1 MSGSGHRGG
10 PPGRRAARVSR
21 TIDNGRDGHAS
32 SGGRSTRSGRST
44 PGGRRVQPRRRRARL
59 YHARSLTSTLGLTA
73 LGTLLPG
80 SSILLAGRRVLG
92 LSLLVVTGL
101 LGALV
106 VYGLTH
112 ETELLAAAVDP
123 DKLLAGSV
131 LMFVILVGIIG
142 VATLTYRT
150 VRRPQAPERER
161 AVEVAFVVVL
171 CLLVT
176 TPFAVGARFA
186 FVQRD
191 LVSTVFAEG
200 GDDVRVPVE
209 EEHVWGR
216 DDRVNVLLLGGD
228 GGVHR
233 TGVRT
238 DTVILASMDADT
250 GDTVLFSLPRNLQ
263 SLPFPR
269 GSELH
274 QEYPDG
280 FTDPS
285 GDPLESMLNAVY
297 GKVPTLYPRMFPD
310 VENPGAEALKQ
321 GVSAA
326 LGIPVD
332 YYVLINL
339 RGFQQMVDAIG
350 GVTVN
355 INEPIP
361 IGGNT
366 DRGVP
371 PRDYLDPG
379 PHQHLDGF
387 EALWFARG
395 RYGLDD
401 YNRMERQRCV
411 IGAFIDEADP
421 VTLLRRYEA
430 LASAGKEIVRTDIP
444 QEIVPQFVE
453 LTLHLR
459 DGTVR
464 SVVFRYTDAFNP
476 NDPDYDWMHRKVE
489 RTMGQVSG
497 DATDNT
503 DKTGAAGRGRAD
515 RAPRSPDATAS
526 AEPDAGVTGDK
537 SDGSD
542 PCGYHPVG

>member
-1 MSGSGHRGG
+1 VSGAGRPGG

-21 TIDNGRDGHAS
+21 ILDG
-32 SGGRSTRSGRST
+32 SGSGAPARRT
-44 PGGRRVQPRRRRARL
+44 GRRKSSRTDRTRTRAGSGSRVSRGSLSSRGSRALPRGRRAQPPRRRRARR
-59 YHARSLTSTLGLTA
+59 YHANSLTSTLGLTA

-80 SSILLAGRRVLG
+80 SSILLAGRRGLG
-92 LSLLVVTGL
+92 LALLVVTGL
-101 LGALV
+101 LGALA

-112 ETELLAAAVDP
+112 QAELLAAAVDP
-123 DKLLAGSV
+123 DKLMAASV
-131 LMFVILVGIIG
+131 LSFVILVGLIG
-142 VATLTYRT
+142 VAALTYRI
-150 VRRPQAPERER
+150 VRRPRAPERER

-176 TPFAVGARFA
+176 TPFAIGARFA
-186 FVQRD
+186 MVQRD
-191 LVSTVFAEG
+191 LVSTVFAETRP
-200 GDDVRVPVE
+200 GDAPVVAE
-209 EEHVWGR
+209 SHVWGR

-238 DTVILASMDADT
+238 DTVILASMDADS

-263 SLPFPR
+263 SLPFPP
-269 GSELH
+269 GSELDRH
-274 QEYPDG
+274 YPDG

-297 GKVPTLYPRMFPD
+297 GKVPVLYPRMFPD
-310 VENPGAEALKQ
+310 AENPGAEAVKQ
-321 GVSAA
+321 GVSTA

-339 RGFQQMVDAIG
+339 KGFQEMVDAIG

-366 DRGVP
+366 DKGVP
-371 PRDYLDPG
+371 PHDYLDPG
-379 PHQHLDGF
+379 PDQHLDGF

-411 IGAFIDEADP
+411 VGAFIDEADP

-430 LASAGKEIVRTDIP
+430 LASAGKRIEI
-444 QEIVPQFVE
+444 
-453 LTLHLR
+453 
-459 DGTVR
+459 
-464 SVVFRYTDAFNP
+464 
-476 NDPDYDWMHRKVE
+476 
-489 RTMGQVSG
+489 
-497 DATDNT
+497 
-503 DKTGAAGRGRAD
+503 GRASC
-515 RAPRSPDATAS
+515 RER
-526 AEPDAGVTGDK
+526 V
-537 SDGSD
+537 
-542 PCGYHPVG
+542 

>member
-1 MSGSGHRGG
+1 MSGTGRRGG

-21 TIDNGRDGHAS
+21 TLDG
-32 SGGRSTRSGRST
+32 SGTRRAGSRT
-44 PGGRRVQPRRRRARL
+44 RGRRVPPSRRRARM
-59 YHARSLTSTLGLTA
+59 YHANTLAGTLGLTT

-80 SSILLAGRRVLG
+80 SGMLVAGRRGLG
-92 LSLLVVTGL
+92 LALLAVTGL

-106 VYGLTH
+106 AYGLTH
-112 ETELLAAAVDP
+112 STELLAAAVDP
-123 DKLLAGSV
+123 DKLLVASV
-131 LMFVILVGIIG
+131 LSFVILVGMVG
-142 VATLTYRT
+142 VAALTYRM
-150 VRRPQAPERER
+150 VRRPSAPGGQRV
-161 AVEVAFVVVL
+161 VEVTFVVVL

-176 TPFAVGARFA
+176 APFAVGARFA

-191 LVSTVFAEG
+191 LVSTVFADNGPGEQ
-200 GDDVRVPVE
+200 PVAAS
-209 EEHVWGR
+209 HPWGQ

-233 TGVRT
+233 IGVRT
-238 DTVILASMDADT
+238 DSVILASMDADT
-250 GDTVLFSLPRNLQ
+250 GNTVLFSLPRNLQ
-263 SLPFPR
+263 RLPFPA
-269 GSELH
+269 GSRLH
-274 QEYPDG
+274 RLYPDG

-297 GKVPTLYPRMFPD
+297 GKIPALYPRMFRD
-310 VENPGAEALKQ
+310 AENPGAEALKQ

-339 RGFQQMVDAIG
+339 KGFQEMVDAIG

-361 IGGNT
+361 IGGST
-366 DRGVP
+366 DKGVP

-379 PHQHLDGF
+379 PNQHLDGF
-387 EALWFARG
+387 QALWFARG

-421 VTLLRRYEA
+421 VTLLSRYEA

-444 QEIVPQFVE
+444 QEIVPQFVK

-459 DGTVR
+459 DGGVR
-464 SVVFRYTDAFNP
+464 SVVFRYSDAFNP
-476 NDPDYDWMHRKVE
+476 NDPDYHWMHRKVR
-489 RTMGQVSG
+489 RTLAQVSG
-497 DATDNT
+497 EPAGPADR
-503 DKTGAAGRGRAD
+503 GASAGSRHGGGRGRHH
-515 RAPRSPDATAS
+515 RAAATPAPGS
-526 AEPDAGVTGDK
+526 GVTGDK
-537 SDGSD
+537 SDGTD

>member
-1 MSGSGHRGG
+1 VSGTGG
-10 PPGRRAARVSR
+10 QGRPPGRRAVRVSR
-21 TIDNGRDGHAS
+21 TLDYSAARR
-32 SGGRSTRSGRST
+32 GGSRANRGSRSQPR
-44 PGGRRVQPRRRRARL
+44 GRRAQPARRRARR
-59 YHARSLTSTLGLTA
+59 YHAKTLAGTLGLTT

-80 SSILLAGRRVLG
+80 SGMVLAGRRGLG
-92 LSLLVVTGL
+92 LALLAVTGL
-101 LGALV
+101 LGAGV
-106 VYGLTH
+106 AYGLTH
-112 ETELLAAAVDP
+112 TTDLLAAAVDP
-123 DKLLAGSV
+123 DKLLVASV
-131 LMFVILVGIIG
+131 LSFVILVGLIG
-142 VATLTYRT
+142 VATLTYRM
-150 VRRPQAPERER
+150 VRRPHAPERQR
-161 AVEVAFVVVL
+161 IVEIAFVVVL

-191 LVSTVFAEG
+191 LVSTVFAPG
-200 GDDVRVPVE
+200 GSKSVHPGTS
-209 EEHVWGR
+209 HVWGR

-233 TGVRT
+233 IGVRT

-263 SLPFPR
+263 RLPFPP
-269 GSELH
+269 GSELDRH
-274 QEYPDG
+274 YPRG

-297 GKVPTLYPRMFPD
+297 GKIPVLYPKMFGD
-310 VENPGAEALKQ
+310 AENPGAEALKQ

-332 YYVLINL
+332 YYALINL
-339 RGFQQMVDAIG
+339 KGFQEMVDAIG

-361 IGGNT
+361 IGGST
-366 DRGVP
+366 DKGVP

-387 EALWFARG
+387 HALWFARG

-430 LASAGKEIVRTDIP
+430 LASAGKDIVRTDIP
-444 QEIVPQFVE
+444 QDIVPQFVK

-459 DGTVR
+459 DGQVR
-464 SVVFRYTDAFNP
+464 SVVFRYSDAFNP
-476 NDPDYDWMHRKVE
+476 NDPDYHWMRRKVE
-489 RTMGQVSG
+489 RTMAQVSG
-497 DATDNT
+497 DAG
-503 DKTGAAGRGRAD
+503 GAAGSGGKHRGGRGGGGH
-515 RAPRSPDATAS
+515 RAPATAT
-526 AEPDAGVTGDK
+526 PTPTPGAGVTGDK
-537 SDGSD
+537 SDGAD